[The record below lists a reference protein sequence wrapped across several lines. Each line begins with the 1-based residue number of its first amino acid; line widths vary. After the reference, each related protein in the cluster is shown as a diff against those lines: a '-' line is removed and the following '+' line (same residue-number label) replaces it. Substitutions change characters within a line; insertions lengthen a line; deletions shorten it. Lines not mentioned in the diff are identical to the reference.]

1 MATVIDLCTRM
12 VVGWAIAAHMRTSL
26 VTDAL
31 AMAREGGHLPAG
43 AVFHSDRG
51 TQYTS
56 AEFAT
61 WCATHGILRSVGRTG
76 ICYDNAA
83 AESFFGTL
91 KNEMY
96 YRFRFPTRARARFA
110 VAQYIELFYN
120 QKRHHSTLGYR
131 TPTQALADHQAAAA
145 AA

>member
-1 MATVIDLCTRM
+1 MIDLCTRM

-61 WCATHGILRSVGRTG
+61 WCATSRHLVLR
-76 ICYDNAA
+76 
-83 AESFFGTL
+83 
-91 KNEMY
+91 
-96 YRFRFPTRARARFA
+96 TR
-110 VAQYIELFYN
+110 
-120 QKRHHSTLGYR
+120 
-131 TPTQALADHQAAAA
+131 
-145 AA
+145 